1 MRKANIKNEKMSD
14 RGRERKKLST
24 KYLEIITTKEK
35 LCEII

>member
-1 MRKANIKNEKMSD
+1 MSD
-14 RGRERKKLST
+14 RGRERKKLSS